1 MLSFR
6 IADAAPAGREAEPA
20 ARPLLGDVL
29 VRAGKLAPEKLS
41 GALALQRECDVR
53 LGHILLVD
61 GLISRAD
68 LVEALSAQ
76 SNLGPADLD
85 ANPPE
90 PELARGVDPYL
101 CLRLE
106 AIPWRRHAGRRVIAI
121 ASPDDGAAALEA
133 LAGPGAPAALAIAP
147 ADAIRR
153 AIGRQFGARMTADA
167 ERRCPAR
174 FSCRDMLSAG
184 LSPRKALLVAAL
196 ALGAALAPLVAL
208 RLLLA
213 LALLANLAT
222 TALRAAALV
231 VRWRLGPPRTSPPGP
246 RLADHRKRPPVSLL
260 VPLKGEAAVASQL
273 VAALGRMEYPA
284 ALLDVKLVLEAG
296 DVDTRAALLAAGL
309 PPTVEIVT
317 VPRGTIQTKP
327 RAMNYA
333 LPFCR
338 GEIVGVYDA
347 EDLPHSGQILAV
359 VDHFANSPP
368 EVACVQGYLDFY
380 NAEAGWMARLFTV
393 EYAVWFRLLLQGV
406 ARLGL
411 PIPLGGTTVFFRRA
425 ALEHAGCWDAHNVTE
440 DADLGMRLARLNY
453 RTEMIPTTTEEEAN
467 CSGMRKWIGQRSR
480 WLKGY
485 AITWAVHMREPV
497 ALWRELG
504 PLGFAGFQI
513 ILLGSVAS
521 YLGAPLL
528 LGLLAGMA
536 GVPIPL
542 LSEVPRWAGLGVI
555 ASLAAG
561 SLVWLACVVVALRD
575 TDRLATLRW
584 LPLQPVYSLLGAAA
598 AWRALAEV
606 VHAPFHWQKTE
617 HGHTP
622 PR

>member
-1 MLSFR
+1 M
-6 IADAAPAGREAEPA
+6 
-20 ARPLLGDVL
+20 
-29 VRAGKLAPEKLS
+29 VRSGKLAPEKLS
-41 GALALQRECDVR
+41 GALALQRQWDVR

-61 GLISRAD
+61 GLISRED
-68 LVEALSAQ
+68 LVEALSDQ

-85 ANPPE
+85 SNLPE

-101 CLRLE
+101 CLKLE
-106 AIPWRRHAGRRVIAI
+106 AIPWRRHAGRTVIAI
-121 ASPDDGAAALEA
+121 ASPDDGAAALA
-133 LAGPGAPAALAIAP
+133 LLSEPGVPTALAIAP

-153 AIGRQFGARMTADA
+153 AIGRQFGARMAMDA
-167 ERRCPAR
+167 ERRCPTR

-184 LSPRKALLVAAL
+184 LTFRKSVLLAAL
-196 ALGAALAPLVAL
+196 AIGAALAPLSAL

-213 LALLANLAT
+213 VALLANLAT
-222 TALRAAALV
+222 TFLRLAALAA
-231 VRWRLGPPRTSPPGP
+231 RWRLGPPPTVAGP
-246 RLADHRKRPPVSLL
+246 RLADHRKRPSVSLL
-260 VPLKGEAAVASQL
+260 VPLKGEAAVARQL
-273 VAALGRMEYPA
+273 LTALGGMAYPA
-284 ALLDVKLVLEAG
+284 PLLDIKLVLEAG
-296 DVDTRAALLAAGL
+296 DADTHVALLEAGL

-347 EDLPHSGQILAV
+347 EDLPDPGQILAV
-359 VDHFANSPP
+359 VNHFANAPP

-380 NAEAGWMARLFTV
+380 NQNAGWIARLFTL

-406 ARLGL
+406 ARLGM

-425 ALEHAGCWDAHNVTE
+425 ALEDAGCWDAHNVTE
-440 DADLGMRLARLNY
+440 DADLGMRLARRGY

-467 CSGMRKWIGQRSR
+467 AAGMRKWIGQRSR

-497 ALWRELG
+497 TLWRELG
-504 PLGFAGFQI
+504 PLGFAGFQV

-521 YLGAPLL
+521 YLTAPLL
-528 LGLLAGMA
+528 LGLLVGVL
-536 GVPIPL
+536 GVPLPL
-542 LSEVPRWAGLGVI
+542 LSEIPDLARHAIV

-561 SLVWLACVVVALRD
+561 SIVWLACAVVALRD
-575 TDRLATLRW
+575 SNRLHTLCW
-584 LPLQPVYSLLGAAA
+584 LWLQPVYTLLGTAA
-598 AWRALAEV
+598 AWRAVAEA

-617 HGHTP
+617 HG
-622 PR
+622 RSLRK